1 MRPQFLKTLTE
12 FSNKHSQRR
21 LVVLIDNIDVNH
33 QREGFIPRLRDINRR
48 LPRNILIIV
57 SSATNLIHS
66 EQIISLREF
75 DSDEV
80 TDFVRKKL
88 P

>member
-12 FSNKHSQRR
+12 SSNKHSQRR

-57 SSATNLIHS
+57 SSAAN
-66 EQIISLREF
+66 QIF
-75 DSDEV
+75 DNVSV
-80 TDFVRKKL
+80 
-88 P
+88 